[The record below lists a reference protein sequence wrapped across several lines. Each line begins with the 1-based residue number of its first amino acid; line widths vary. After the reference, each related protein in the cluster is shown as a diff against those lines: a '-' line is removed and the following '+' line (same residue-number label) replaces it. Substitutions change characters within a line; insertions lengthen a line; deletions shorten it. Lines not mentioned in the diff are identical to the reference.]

1 MGFFNVLGL
10 ISLIAVPAVIILHML
25 KRKQKDVRIPST
37 FLWERAA
44 DTSVQSK
51 PWQKLKKSIPLIL
64 QIVALTS
71 LGLAA
76 SRPYI
81 SAFGKAYNYVVV
93 IDASASMSAED
104 MGQTRLEY
112 AKERAE
118 KLIKSASAMSNI
130 TVITAC
136 DNPYI
141 AYGPGNDKGEALS
154 VVKSVRQTYGGID
167 KDTLNGIIASEAAK
181 TSAGVYIFTD
191 DKNCVDELDAN
202 IFYAGKNT
210 ENCAIT
216 LASASEGNVLVNVR
230 NFGTAEAYKTVTVF
244 DRNMAL
250 AVRDITIQPDTEK
263 SIIFE
268 DIYNNNAEITV
279 SLTPE
284 DIMPIDDTFYLAV
297 NTAKTEKIL
306 LVTDNNTFLE
316 NALKLTEG
324 TEVYKMTADTIESS
338 DVSGYDLYI
347 FDGTT
352 PDNLPND
359 GNIFM
364 INPPEDNGLV
374 NVKGTKQLNCYS
386 EGNSALVSGNTL
398 SFIISEAKEVE
409 RPSWAVTE
417 SQADG
422 TPLIISGENNGQKI
436 CIFTFDIHN
445 SDLPLL
451 KEFPIMI
458 YNLTDWFL
466 PNRSGI
472 QTGIHCGE
480 KLDIN
485 ASADTEQIIIV
496 NTLGEER
503 ILLPPFKDAD
513 YSDTSEPGFYSIK
526 AEKIDGNEDKNI
538 MAVNVKTDGESQ
550 LNAMFGQDET
560 GNVGTVGKGGSG
572 IMELLIIT
580 AILALVAEW
589 WVKYRGNKH

>member
-64 QIVALTS
+64 QIVAVTS

-244 DRNMAL
+244 DGNMAL

-263 SIIFE
+263 SII
-268 DIYNNNAEITV
+268 
-279 SLTPE
+279 
-284 DIMPIDDTFYLAV
+284 
-297 NTAKTEKIL
+297 
-306 LVTDNNTFLE
+306 
-316 NALKLTEG
+316 
-324 TEVYKMTADTIESS
+324 
-338 DVSGYDLYI
+338 GYRQQYI
-347 FDGTT
+347 FR
-352 PDNLPND
+352 
-359 GNIFM
+359 
-364 INPPEDNGLV
+364 
-374 NVKGTKQLNCYS
+374 KC
-386 EGNSALVSGNTL
+386 
-398 SFIISEAKEVE
+398 
-409 RPSWAVTE
+409 TE
-417 SQADG
+417 
-422 TPLIISGENNGQKI
+422 
-436 CIFTFDIHN
+436 
-445 SDLPLL
+445 
-451 KEFPIMI
+451 
-458 YNLTDWFL
+458 
-466 PNRSGI
+466 
-472 QTGIHCGE
+472 
-480 KLDIN
+480 
-485 ASADTEQIIIV
+485 
-496 NTLGEER
+496 
-503 ILLPPFKDAD
+503 
-513 YSDTSEPGFYSIK
+513 
-526 AEKIDGNEDKNI
+526 ID
-538 MAVNVKTDGESQ
+538 
-550 LNAMFGQDET
+550 
-560 GNVGTVGKGGSG
+560 
-572 IMELLIIT
+572 
-580 AILALVAEW
+580 
-589 WVKYRGNKH
+589 

>member
-64 QIVALTS
+64 QIVAVTS

-244 DRNMAL
+244 DGNMAL

-297 NTAKTEKIL
+297 NMAKTEKIL

-324 TEVYKMTADTIESS
+324 TEVYKMTADTMESS

-352 PDNLPND
+352 PNNLPND

-386 EGNSALVSGNTL
+386 EGNSELVSGNTL

-422 TPLIISGENNGQKI
+422 TPLIIRGENNGQKI
-436 CIFTFDIHN
+436 CIFTFDIH
-445 SDLPLL
+445 
-451 KEFPIMI
+451 
-458 YNLTDWFL
+458 
-466 PNRSGI
+466 
-472 QTGIHCGE
+472 
-480 KLDIN
+480 
-485 ASADTEQIIIV
+485 
-496 NTLGEER
+496 
-503 ILLPPFKDAD
+503 
-513 YSDTSEPGFYSIK
+513 
-526 AEKIDGNEDKNI
+526 
-538 MAVNVKTDGESQ
+538 
-550 LNAMFGQDET
+550 
-560 GNVGTVGKGGSG
+560 
-572 IMELLIIT
+572 
-580 AILALVAEW
+580 
-589 WVKYRGNKH
+589 

>member
-64 QIVALTS
+64 QIVAVTS

-244 DRNMAL
+244 DGNMAL

-297 NTAKTEKIL
+297 NMAKTEKIL

-324 TEVYKMTADTIESS
+324 TEVYKMTADTMESS

-352 PDNLPND
+352 PNNLPND

-386 EGNSALVSGNTL
+386 EGNSELVSGNTL

-422 TPLIISGENNGQKI
+422 TPLIIRGENNGQKI

-485 ASADTEQIIIV
+485 ASADIEQIIIV

-526 AEKIDGNEDKNI
+526 AEKIDGNEDQNI

>member
-64 QIVALTS
+64 QIVAVTS

-76 SRPYI
+76 ARPYI

-244 DRNMAL
+244 DGNMAL

-284 DIMPIDDTFYLAV
+284 DIMPIDDTFYLAI
-297 NTAKTEKIL
+297 NMAKTEKIL

-324 TEVYKMTADTIESS
+324 TEVYKMTADTMESS

-352 PDNLPND
+352 PNNLPND

-386 EGNSALVSGNTL
+386 EGNSELVSGNTL

-422 TPLIISGENNGQKI
+422 MPLIIRGENNGQKI

-485 ASADTEQIIIV
+485 ASADIEQIIIV

>member
-1 MGFFNVLGL
+1 M
-10 ISLIAVPAVIILHML
+10 
-25 KRKQKDVRIPST
+25 
-37 FLWERAA
+37 
-44 DTSVQSK
+44 
-51 PWQKLKKSIPLIL
+51 
-64 QIVALTS
+64 
-71 LGLAA
+71 
-76 SRPYI
+76 
-81 SAFGKAYNYVVV
+81 
-93 IDASASMSAED
+93 
-104 MGQTRLEY
+104 
-112 AKERAE
+112 
-118 KLIKSASAMSNI
+118 
-130 TVITAC
+130 
-136 DNPYI
+136 
-141 AYGPGNDKGEALS
+141 
-154 VVKSVRQTYGGID
+154 
-167 KDTLNGIIASEAAK
+167 
-181 TSAGVYIFTD
+181 
-191 DKNCVDELDAN
+191 
-202 IFYAGKNT
+202 
-210 ENCAIT
+210 
-216 LASASEGNVLVNVR
+216 ASASEGNVLVNVR

-244 DRNMAL
+244 DGNMAL

-297 NTAKTEKIL
+297 NMAKTEKIL

-324 TEVYKMTADTIESS
+324 TEVYKMTADTMESS

-352 PDNLPND
+352 PNNLPND
-359 GNIFM
+359 VNIFM

-386 EGNSALVSGNTL
+386 EGNSELVSGNTL

-422 TPLIISGENNGQKI
+422 TPLIIRGENNGQKI

-526 AEKIDGNEDKNI
+526 AEKIDGNEDQNI

-560 GNVGTVGKGGSG
+560 GNVGAVGKGGSG

>member
-25 KRKQKDVRIPST
+25 KRKQKDVCIPST

-64 QIVALTS
+64 QIVAVTS

-81 SAFGKAYNYVVV
+81 SVFGKAYNYVVV

-112 AKERAE
+112 AKKCAE

-244 DRNMAL
+244 DGNMAL

-386 EGNSALVSGNTL
+386 EGNSELVSGNTL

-422 TPLIISGENNGQKI
+422 TPLIIRGENNGQKI

-472 QTGIHCGE
+472 QTGIRCGE

>member
-64 QIVALTS
+64 QIVAVTS

-76 SRPYI
+76 ARPYI

-244 DRNMAL
+244 DGNMAL

-284 DIMPIDDTFYLAV
+284 DIMPIDDTFYLAI
-297 NTAKTEKIL
+297 NMAKTEKIL

-324 TEVYKMTADTIESS
+324 TEVYKMTADTMESS

-352 PDNLPND
+352 PNNLPND

-386 EGNSALVSGNTL
+386 EGNSELVSGNTL

-422 TPLIISGENNGQKI
+422 MPLIIRGENNGQKI

-458 YNLTDWFL
+458 YSLTDWFL

-485 ASADTEQIIIV
+485 ASADIEQIIIV

>member
-25 KRKQKDVRIPST
+25 KRKQKDVHIPST

-64 QIVALTS
+64 QIVAVTS

-141 AYGPGNDKGEALS
+141 AYGPGTDKGEALS

-244 DRNMAL
+244 DGNMAL

-297 NTAKTEKIL
+297 NMAKTEKIL

-324 TEVYKMTADTIESS
+324 TEVYKMTADTMESS

-352 PDNLPND
+352 PNNLPND

-386 EGNSALVSGNTL
+386 EGNSELVSGNTL

-422 TPLIISGENNGQKI
+422 TPLIIRGENNGQKI

-485 ASADTEQIIIV
+485 ASADIEQIIIV

-526 AEKIDGNEDKNI
+526 AEKIDGNEDQNI

>member
-64 QIVALTS
+64 QIVAVTS

-141 AYGPGNDKGEALS
+141 GYGPGNDKGEALS

-244 DRNMAL
+244 DGNMAL

-284 DIMPIDDTFYLAV
+284 DIMPIDDTFYLAI
-297 NTAKTEKIL
+297 NMAKTEKIL

-324 TEVYKMTADTIESS
+324 TEVYKMTADTMESS

-352 PDNLPND
+352 PNNLPND

-386 EGNSALVSGNTL
+386 EGNSELVSGNTL

-422 TPLIISGENNGQKI
+422 MPLIIRGENNGQKI

-485 ASADTEQIIIV
+485 ASADIEQIIIV

-526 AEKIDGNEDKNI
+526 AEKIDGNEDQNI

-560 GNVGTVGKGGSG
+560 GKVGAVGKGGSG

>member
-64 QIVALTS
+64 QIVAVTS

-141 AYGPGNDKGEALS
+141 GYGPGNDKGEALS

-244 DRNMAL
+244 DGNMAL

-284 DIMPIDDTFYLAV
+284 DIMPIDDTFYLAI
-297 NTAKTEKIL
+297 NMAKTEKIL

-324 TEVYKMTADTIESS
+324 TEVYKMTADTMESS

-352 PDNLPND
+352 PNNLPND

-386 EGNSALVSGNTL
+386 EGNSELVSGNTL

-422 TPLIISGENNGQKI
+422 MPLIIRGENNGQKI

-485 ASADTEQIIIV
+485 ASADIEQIIIV

-526 AEKIDGNEDKNI
+526 AEKIDGNEDQNI

>member
-25 KRKQKDVRIPST
+25 KRKQKDVHIPST

-64 QIVALTS
+64 QIVAVTS

-244 DRNMAL
+244 DGNMAL

-297 NTAKTEKIL
+297 NMAKTEKIL

-324 TEVYKMTADTIESS
+324 TEVYKMTADTMESS

-352 PDNLPND
+352 PNNLPND

-386 EGNSALVSGNTL
+386 EGNSELVSGNTL

-422 TPLIISGENNGQKI
+422 TPLIIRGENNGQKI

-485 ASADTEQIIIV
+485 ASADIEQIIIV

-526 AEKIDGNEDKNI
+526 AEKIDGNEDQNI

>member
-64 QIVALTS
+64 QIVAVTS

-81 SAFGKAYNYVVV
+81 SVFGKAYNYVVV

-244 DRNMAL
+244 DGNMAL

-324 TEVYKMTADTIESS
+324 TKVYKMTADTIESS

-386 EGNSALVSGNTL
+386 EGNSELVSGNTL

-422 TPLIISGENNGQKI
+422 TPLIIRGENNGQKI

>member
-25 KRKQKDVRIPST
+25 KRKQKDVHIPST

-64 QIVALTS
+64 QIVAVTS

-130 TVITAC
+130 
-136 DNPYI
+136 I

-244 DRNMAL
+244 DGNMAL

-297 NTAKTEKIL
+297 NMAKTEKIL

-324 TEVYKMTADTIESS
+324 TEVYKMTADTMESS

-352 PDNLPND
+352 PNNLPND

-386 EGNSALVSGNTL
+386 EGNSELVSGNTL

-422 TPLIISGENNGQKI
+422 TPLIIRGENNGQKI

-485 ASADTEQIIIV
+485 ASADIEQIIIV

-526 AEKIDGNEDKNI
+526 AEKIDGNEDQNI

>member
-64 QIVALTS
+64 QIVAVTS

-81 SAFGKAYNYVVV
+81 SVFGKAYNYVVV

-386 EGNSALVSGNTL
+386 EGNSELVSGNTL

-422 TPLIISGENNGQKI
+422 TPLIIRGENNGQKI

-472 QTGIHCGE
+472 QTGIRCGE